1 MTPPSIR
8 NYLSGVKFL
17 HVSLGYPFP
26 DLSTHEIQVTLRGID
41 RLAQHCPLRA
51 PPTLSMSPFLAI
63 CVCLFSF
70 SHGFLIWFQTLG
82 VQLMIINAF
91 VGGTSNLL
99 IMGCVLVLDSPRL
112 INLGTVS

>member
-41 RLAQHCPLRA
+41 RLAQHSPLRA
-51 PPTLSMSPFLAI
+51 PPP
-63 CVCLFSF
+63 
-70 SHGFLIWFQTLG
+70 HPP
-82 VQLMIINAF
+82 QLHP
-91 VGGTSNLL
+91 L
-99 IMGCVLVLDSPRL
+99 C
-112 INLGTVS
+112 